1 MSNYVTVKVKIPIEY
16 YVHAARE
23 LGIQIRVS
31 GDQVTVDSMYLRELE
46 VYAAYLYAKQYLRDL
61 RVEGSRQLLFQD
73 VVLKPEEAVALAA
86 IAQSYSV
93 FASGGRIYADVGNEV
108 VEIKFDKSG
117 DYLVVDVE
125 SPSNGDS
132 CLRVTEQLQF
142 AGEVVDIKLKNP
154 QLAEKASLKIRV

>member
-16 YVHAARE
+16 YIRAARE

-31 GDQVTVDSMYLRELE
+31 GDQVTADSMYLRELE
-46 VYAAYLYAKQYLRDL
+46 VYAAYLYASQYLQGL
-61 RVEGSRQLLFQD
+61 RVKGSQLFFQD

-86 IAQSYSV
+86 IAQSHRV

-108 VEIKFDKSG
+108 VEIRFDKS
-117 DYLVVDVE
+117 DNYLVVDVE

-132 CLRVTEQLQF
+132 CLRVTEQLSQF
-142 AGEVVDIKLKNP
+142 EIIDIRLKNP
-154 QLAEKASLKIRV
+154 QLAEKVSLKIRA